1 MATAKKNIEAAEAE
15 AKEVENTTEET
26 ANGDPMEELVD
37 FYRPPLPYEGASQQI
52 NLTLNGVTMS
62 YVRGNHVQMPRKYV
76 AMMENGEKEQM
87 DAVMTRQKL
96 QEEYEKNRAA
106 MS

>member
-62 YVRGNHVQMPRKYV
+62 YIRGNHVQMPRKYV
-76 AMMENGEKEQM
+76 AMVENGEKEQM